1 MKRRVLCIFVL
12 ILWGLV
18 FCTMLS
24 VRIEQLMIPEVVLT
38 QADEN
43 EPSPHIALDSLFFDD
58 TGMHLYR
65 PREGT
70 GWETGTRIYE
80 EDINSYTVGAEQ
92 IDLKFFGSY
101 VRYASKPLR
110 SGDEISIKSDLE
122 NRDDTWLAIFPEG
135 IPQLSDTLTP
145 TAEAENALL
154 FDVTDTPQPFMADRA
169 KSTILPVTELANEN
183 AGSFYSLLDV
193 KSFLSQLPL
202 LAALLA
208 LSLFVL
214 ILWVYSFILSRK
226 AKENRAKLIF
236 HGVLGVLAL
245 LAVPLILQHIALPSS
260 LLPQYRITDAAYYMR
275 EFGEIFQSL
284 TTLAQ
289 MGSAEAETVLTA
301 AKAAQN
307 TALLIALLA
316 PIAAGVVILTEMLLK
331 KKRPAKHLAK

>member
-38 QADEN
+38 QADES

-80 EDINSYTVGAEQ
+80 EETNNYSVGENQ
-92 IDLKFFGSY
+92 LDLKFS
-101 VRYASKPLR
+101 ALCPLR
-110 SGDEISIKSDLE
+110 FKAPAQRRRNFNQIRFGESGRHMACHI
-122 NRDDTWLAIFPEG
+122 PG
-135 IPQLSDTLTP
+135 GHPQLSGALTP

-154 FDVTDTPQPFMADRA
+154 FNVTDTPQPFMADRA

-183 AGSFYSLLDV
+183 AGSFYSLSDV

-202 LAALLA
+202 LAALLS

-214 ILWVYSFILSRK
+214 ILWVYSFVLSRK

-236 HGVLGVLAL
+236 HGVLGILAL
-245 LAVPLILQHIALPSS
+245 LAVPPILQHIALSSS

-275 EFGEIFQSL
+275 EFGEIF
-284 TTLAQ
+284 
-289 MGSAEAETVLTA
+289 SAV
-301 AKAAQN
+301 N
-307 TALLIALLA
+307 I
-316 PIAAGVVILTEMLLK
+316 
-331 KKRPAKHLAK
+331 LAKSSRESTELLQYAGKMQAMTLVIVGFGIFLGVIFILIERLVRNKSVKKEKQ

>member
-38 QADEN
+38 QADES
-43 EPSPHIALDSLFFDD
+43 ELSPHIALDSLFFDD

-80 EDINSYTVGAEQ
+80 EEINNYSVGENQ
-92 IDLKFFGSY
+92 LDLKFFGSY

-122 NRDDTWLAIFPEG
+122 NRDDTWLAVFPEG
-135 IPQLSDTLTP
+135 IQQLPGARTP

-154 FDVTDTPQPFMADRA
+154 FNVTDTPQPFMADRA

-183 AGSFYSLLDV
+183 AGSFYSLSDV

-202 LAALLA
+202 LAALLS

-214 ILWVYSFILSRK
+214 ILWIYSFILSRR

-236 HGVLGVLAL
+236 HGVLGILAL
-245 LAVPLILQHIALPSS
+245 LAVPLILLHIALPSS
-260 LLPQYRITDAAYYMR
+260 LLPQYRITDVAYYMR
-275 EFGEIFQSL
+275 EFGELF
-284 TTLAQ
+284 
-289 MGSAEAETVLTA
+289 SAL
-301 AKAAQN
+301 N
-307 TALLIALLA
+307 I
-316 PIAAGVVILTEMLLK
+316 
-331 KKRPAKHLAK
+331 LAKSSRESTELLQYAGKMQAMTLVIVGFGIFLGVIFILIERLVRNKSVKKEKQ

>member
-38 QADEN
+38 QADES

-80 EDINSYTVGAEQ
+80 EEINNYSVGENQ
-92 IDLKFFGSY
+92 LNLKFFGSY

-135 IPQLSDTLTP
+135 IPQLSGALTP

-154 FDVTDTPQPFMADRA
+154 FNVTDTPQPFMADRA

-183 AGSFYSLLDV
+183 AGSFYSLSDV

-214 ILWVYSFILSRK
+214 ILWVYSFVLSRK
-226 AKENRAKLIF
+226 AKKNRAKLIF
-236 HGVLGVLAL
+236 HGVLGILAL
-245 LAVPLILQHIALPSS
+245 LAVPLILQTFLIFAIAYLACWLLKLPHT
-260 LLPQYRITDAAYYMR
+260 IAAPAGMIGASNFF
-275 EFGEIFQSL
+275 ELAVAVAVALFG
-284 TTLAQ
+284 TTSPAALATTV
-289 MGSAEAETVLTA
+289 GVLTEV
-301 AKAAQN
+301 
-307 TALLIALLA
+307 
-316 PIAAGVVILTEMLLK
+316 PVMLLLVRIANK
-331 KKRPAKHLAK
+331 TQGLFSAK

>member
-38 QADEN
+38 QADES

-80 EDINSYTVGAEQ
+80 EEINNYSVGENQ
-92 IDLKFFGSY
+92 LDLKFFGSY

-110 SGDEISIKSDLE
+110 SGDEISG
-122 NRDDTWLAIFPEG
+122 A
-135 IPQLSDTLTP
+135 LTP

-154 FDVTDTPQPFMADRA
+154 FNVTDTPQPFMADRA

-183 AGSFYSLLDV
+183 AGSFYSLSDV

-202 LAALLA
+202 LAALLSF
-208 LSLFVL
+208 SLFVL
-214 ILWVYSFILSRK
+214 ILWVYSFVLSRK

-245 LAVPLILQHIALPSS
+245 LAVPLILLHIALPSS

-275 EFGEIFQSL
+275 EFGEIF
-284 TTLAQ
+284 
-289 MGSAEAETVLTA
+289 SALNA
-301 AKAAQN
+301 
-307 TALLIALLA
+307 
-316 PIAAGVVILTEMLLK
+316 
-331 KKRPAKHLAK
+331 LAKSSRESTELLQYAGRMQAMTLVIVGFGIFLGVIFILIERLIRSRSVKKEKQ

>member
-38 QADEN
+38 QADES
-43 EPSPHIALDSLFFDD
+43 ELSPHIALDSLFFDD

-80 EDINSYTVGAEQ
+80 EEINNYSVG
-92 IDLKFFGSY
+92 
-101 VRYASKPLR
+101 
-110 SGDEISIKSDLE
+110 EISIQSDLE

-135 IPQLSDTLTP
+135 IPQLSGALTP

-154 FDVTDTPQPFMADRA
+154 FNVTDTPQPFMADRA

-183 AGSFYSLLDV
+183 AGSFYSLSDV

-202 LAALLA
+202 LAALLS

-214 ILWVYSFILSRK
+214 ILWVYSFVLSRK

-275 EFGEIFQSL
+275 EFGELF
-284 TTLAQ
+284 
-289 MGSAEAETVLTA
+289 SAL
-301 AKAAQN
+301 N
-307 TALLIALLA
+307 I
-316 PIAAGVVILTEMLLK
+316 
-331 KKRPAKHLAK
+331 LAKSSRESTELLQYAGKMQAMTLVIVGFGIFLGVIFILIERLVRNKSVKKEKQ

>member
-1 MKRRVLCIFVL
+1 
-12 ILWGLV
+12 
-18 FCTMLS
+18 
-24 VRIEQLMIPEVVLT
+24 
-38 QADEN
+38 
-43 EPSPHIALDSLFFDD
+43 
-58 TGMHLYR
+58 MHLYR

-80 EDINSYTVGAEQ
+80 EEINNYSVGENQ
-92 IDLKFFGSY
+92 LDLKFFGSY

-135 IPQLSDTLTP
+135 IPQLSGALTP

-154 FDVTDTPQPFMADRA
+154 FNVTDTPQPFMADRA

-183 AGSFYSLLDV
+183 AGSFYSLSDV

-214 ILWVYSFILSRK
+214 ILWVYSFVLSRR

-245 LAVPLILQHIALPSS
+245 LAVPLILLHIALPSS
-260 LLPQYRITDAAYYMR
+260 LLPQYRHYGRRLLY
-275 EFGEIFQSL
+275 GGSL
-284 TTLAQ
+284 ERFF
-289 MGSAEAETVLTA
+289 SAL
-301 AKAAQN
+301 N
-307 TALLIALLA
+307 I
-316 PIAAGVVILTEMLLK
+316 
-331 KKRPAKHLAK
+331 LAKSSRESTELLQYAGKMQAMTLVIVGLGIFLGVIFILIERLVRNKSVKKEKQ

>member
-38 QADEN
+38 QADES
-43 EPSPHIALDSLFFDD
+43 ELSPHIALDSLFFDD

-80 EDINSYTVGAEQ
+80 EEINNYSVGENQ
-92 IDLKFFGSY
+92 LDLKFFGSY

-135 IPQLSDTLTP
+135 VPQFSGALTP

-154 FDVTDTPQPFMADRA
+154 FNVTDTPQPFMADRA

-183 AGSFYSLLDV
+183 AGSFYSLSDV

-202 LAALLA
+202 LAALLS

-214 ILWVYSFILSRK
+214 ILWVYSFVLSRK

-245 LAVPLILQHIALPSS
+245 LAVPLILLHIALPSS

-275 EFGEIFQSL
+275 EFGEIF
-284 TTLAQ
+284 
-289 MGSAEAETVLTA
+289 SAL
-301 AKAAQN
+301 N
-307 TALLIALLA
+307 I
-316 PIAAGVVILTEMLLK
+316 
-331 KKRPAKHLAK
+331 LAKSSRESTKLLQYAGKMQAMTLVIVGLGIFLGVIFILIERLVRNKSVKKEKQ

>member
-1 MKRRVLCIFVL
+1 MKRRVLCIFIL

-38 QADEN
+38 QADES

-80 EDINSYTVGAEQ
+80 EEINNYSVGEEQ
-92 IDLKFFGSY
+92 LDLKFFGSY

-110 SGDEISIKSDLE
+110 SGDEISVKSDLE
-122 NRDDTWLAIFPEG
+122 NKNDTWLAIFPEG

-145 TAEAENALL
+145 TAKAENALL
-154 FDVTDTPQPFMADRA
+154 FNVSDTPQPFMADRA

-183 AGSFYSLLDV
+183 TGSFYSLSDV

-208 LSLFVL
+208 FSLFVL
-214 ILWVYSFILSRK
+214 ILWIYSFILSRK

-236 HGVLGVLAL
+236 HGVLGILVL

-275 EFGEIFQSL
+275 EFGEIFPAL
-284 TTLAQ
+284 NTLAK
-289 MGSAEAETVLTA
+289 SSRESTE
-301 AKAAQN
+301 
-307 TALLIALLA
+307 LLQY
-316 PIAAGVVILTEMLLK
+316 AGRMQAMTLVIVVFGIFLGVIFILTERLVRNKSVK
-331 KKRPAKHLAK
+331 KEKQ

>member
-18 FCTMLS
+18 FCTILS

-38 QADEN
+38 QADES
-43 EPSPHIALDSLFFDD
+43 EPSPHIAVDSLFFDD

-80 EDINSYTVGAEQ
+80 EEINNYSVGENQ
-92 IDLKFFGSY
+92 LDLKFFGSY

-135 IPQLSDTLTP
+135 IPQLSGALTP

-154 FDVTDTPQPFMADRA
+154 FNVTDTPQPFMADRA
-169 KSTILPVTELANEN
+169 KSTI
-183 AGSFYSLLDV
+183 
-193 KSFLSQLPL
+193 SQLPL
-202 LAALLA
+202 LAALLS

-214 ILWVYSFILSRK
+214 ILWIYSFILSRR

-236 HGVLGVLAL
+236 HGVLGILAL
-245 LAVPLILQHIALPSS
+245 LAVPLILLHIALPSS
-260 LLPQYRITDAAYYMR
+260 LLPQYRITDVAYYMR
-275 EFGEIFQSL
+275 EFGELF
-284 TTLAQ
+284 
-289 MGSAEAETVLTA
+289 SAL
-301 AKAAQN
+301 N
-307 TALLIALLA
+307 I
-316 PIAAGVVILTEMLLK
+316 
-331 KKRPAKHLAK
+331 LAKSSRESTELLQYAGKMQAMTLVIVGFGIFLGVIFILIERLVRNKSVKKEKQ

>member
-38 QADEN
+38 QADES
-43 EPSPHIALDSLFFDD
+43 EPSPHIAPDSLFFDD

-80 EDINSYTVGAEQ
+80 EEISNYSVGENQ
-92 IDLKFFGSY
+92 LDLKFFGSY

-135 IPQLSDTLTP
+135 IPQLSGALTP

-154 FDVTDTPQPFMADRA
+154 FNVTDTPQPFMADRA

-183 AGSFYSLLDV
+183 AGSFYSLSDV
-193 KSFLSQLPL
+193 KSFLSQ
-202 LAALLA
+202 
-208 LSLFVL
+208 SLFVL
-214 ILWVYSFILSRK
+214 ILWVYSFVLSRK

-245 LAVPLILQHIALPSS
+245 LAVPFILLHIALPSS

-275 EFGEIFQSL
+275 EFGEIF
-284 TTLAQ
+284 
-289 MGSAEAETVLTA
+289 SAL
-301 AKAAQN
+301 N
-307 TALLIALLA
+307 I
-316 PIAAGVVILTEMLLK
+316 
-331 KKRPAKHLAK
+331 LAKSSRESTELLQYAGRMQAMTLVIVGFGIFLGVIFILIERLVRNKSVKKEKQ

>member
-38 QADEN
+38 QADES

-80 EDINSYTVGAEQ
+80 EEINNYSVGAEQ
-92 IDLKFFGSY
+92 LDLKFFGSY

-122 NRDDTWLAIFPEG
+122 NKDDTWLAIFPEG
-135 IPQLSDTLTP
+135 IPQLSDALTL

-154 FDVTDTPQPFMADRA
+154 FNVTDTPQPFMADRA

-183 AGSFYSLLDV
+183 AGSFYSLSDV

-208 LSLFVL
+208 LSIFVL
-214 ILWVYSFILSRK
+214 ILWIYSFILSRK

-236 HGVLGVLAL
+236 HGVLGILAL
-245 LAVPLILQHIALPSS
+245 LAVPLILQHITLPSS

-275 EFGEIFQSL
+275 EFGEVFKSL
-284 TTLAQ
+284 TALVQA
-289 MGSAEAETVLTA
+289 GSAEAEAVLIA
-301 AKAAQN
+301 ASTAQN
-307 TALLIALLA
+307 TALLVALLA
-316 PIAAGVVILTEMLLK
+316 PIAAGAIILVETILK
-331 KKRPAKHLAK
+331 KSRQAKHLAK

>member
-38 QADEN
+38 QADES
-43 EPSPHIALDSLFFDD
+43 ELSPHIALDSLFFDD

-80 EDINSYTVGAEQ
+80 EEINNYSVGENQ
-92 IDLKFFGSY
+92 LDLKFFGSY

-135 IPQLSDTLTP
+135 IPQLSGVLTP

-154 FDVTDTPQPFMADRA
+154 FNVTDTPQPFMADRA

-183 AGSFYSLLDV
+183 AGSFYSLSDV

-214 ILWVYSFILSRK
+214 ILWVYSFVLSRR

-275 EFGEIFQSL
+275 EFGEIF
-284 TTLAQ
+284 
-289 MGSAEAETVLTA
+289 SAL
-301 AKAAQN
+301 N
-307 TALLIALLA
+307 I
-316 PIAAGVVILTEMLLK
+316 
-331 KKRPAKHLAK
+331 LAKSSRESTELLQYAGKMQAMTLVIVGLGIFLGVIFILIERLVRNKSVKKEKQ

>member
-38 QADEN
+38 QADES

-80 EDINSYTVGAEQ
+80 EDINNYSVGAEQ
-92 IDLKFFGSY
+92 LDLKFFGSY

-110 SGDEISIKSDLE
+110 SGDEISVKSDLE
-122 NRDDTWLAIFPEG
+122 NKDDTWLAIFPEG

-145 TAEAENALL
+145 TAKAENTLL
-154 FDVTDTPQPFMADRA
+154 FNVTDTPQPFMTDRA

-183 AGSFYSLLDV
+183 AGSFYSLSDV

-214 ILWVYSFILSRK
+214 ILWIYSFILSRK
-226 AKENRAKLIF
+226 AKENRAKLLI
-236 HGVLGVLAL
+236 HGVLGILAL

-260 LLPQYRITDAAYYMR
+260 LLPQYRITDIAYYSK
-275 EFGEIFQSL
+275 EFTSIFRN
-284 TTLAQ
+284 LAALSES
-289 MGSAEAETVLTA
+289 GAKEAAAILTA
-301 AKAAQN
+301 AD
-307 TALLIALLA
+307 TARRDTLLIILAA
-316 PIAAGVVILTEMLLK
+316 PIAASIVIPAETIFK
-331 KKRPAKHLAK
+331 KHNIQK

>member
-38 QADEN
+38 QADES

-80 EDINSYTVGAEQ
+80 EEINNYSVGENQ
-92 IDLKFFGSY
+92 LDLKFFGSY

-135 IPQLSDTLTP
+135 IPQLSGALTP

-154 FDVTDTPQPFMADRA
+154 FNVTDTPQPFMADRA

-183 AGSFYSLLDV
+183 AGSFYSLSDV

-202 LAALLA
+202 LAALLS

-214 ILWVYSFILSRK
+214 ILWVISFVLSLQSEREPCK
-226 AKENRAKLIF
+226 APFPRRFGCSRPARRARLSCCTS
-236 HGVLGVLAL
+236 LC
-245 LAVPLILQHIALPSS
+245 PSS

-275 EFGEIFQSL
+275 EFGELF
-284 TTLAQ
+284 
-289 MGSAEAETVLTA
+289 SAL
-301 AKAAQN
+301 N
-307 TALLIALLA
+307 I
-316 PIAAGVVILTEMLLK
+316 
-331 KKRPAKHLAK
+331 LAKSSRESTELLQYAGRMQAMTLVIVVFGIFYALYLF

>member
-38 QADEN
+38 QADES
-43 EPSPHIALDSLFFDD
+43 ELSPHIALDSLFFDD

-80 EDINSYTVGAEQ
+80 EEINNYSVGENQ
-92 IDLKFFGSY
+92 LDLKFFGSY

-135 IPQLSDTLTP
+135 IPQLSDALTP

-154 FDVTDTPQPFMADRA
+154 FNVTDTPQPFMADRA

-183 AGSFYSLLDV
+183 AGSFYSLSDV

-202 LAALLA
+202 LAALLS

-214 ILWVYSFILSRK
+214 ILWIYSFILSRR

-236 HGVLGVLAL
+236 HGVLGILAL
-245 LAVPLILQHIALPSS
+245 LAVPLILLHIALPSS
-260 LLPQYRITDAAYYMR
+260 LLPQYRITDVAYYMR
-275 EFGEIFQSL
+275 EFGEIF
-284 TTLAQ
+284 
-289 MGSAEAETVLTA
+289 SAL
-301 AKAAQN
+301 N
-307 TALLIALLA
+307 I
-316 PIAAGVVILTEMLLK
+316 
-331 KKRPAKHLAK
+331 LAKSSRESTELLQYAGKMQAMTLVIVGLGIFLGVIFILIERLVRNRSVKKEKQ

>member
-38 QADEN
+38 QADES

-80 EDINSYTVGAEQ
+80 EEINNYSVGENQ
-92 IDLKFFGSY
+92 LDLKFFGSY

-135 IPQLSDTLTP
+135 VPQLSGALTP

-154 FDVTDTPQPFMADRA
+154 FNVTDTPQPFMADRA

-183 AGSFYSLLDV
+183 AGSFYSLSDV

-214 ILWVYSFILSRK
+214 ILWVILSFS
-226 AKENRAKLIF
+226 RAKRKRT
-236 HGVLGVLAL
+236 A
-245 LAVPLILQHIALPSS
+245 QSS
-260 LLPQYRITDAAYYMR
+260 
-275 EFGEIFQSL
+275 FS
-284 TTLAQ
+284 
-289 MGSAEAETVLTA
+289 TA
-301 AKAAQN
+301 F
-307 TALLIALLA
+307 
-316 PIAAGVVILTEMLLK
+316 
-331 KKRPAKHLAK
+331 

>member
-38 QADEN
+38 QADES

-80 EDINSYTVGAEQ
+80 EEINNYSVGENQ
-92 IDLKFFGSY
+92 LDLKFFGSY

-135 IPQLSDTLTP
+135 IPQLSGALTP

-154 FDVTDTPQPFMADRA
+154 FNVTDTPQPFMADRA

-183 AGSFYSLLDV
+183 AGSFYSLSDV

-202 LAALLA
+202 LAALLSFSHA
-208 LSLFVL
+208 KRKRTAQSSFSTAFWVFSPCSPCRLSCCTSLCRP
-214 ILWVYSFILSRK
+214 LSCR
-226 AKENRAKLIF
+226 
-236 HGVLGVLAL
+236 
-245 LAVPLILQHIALPSS
+245 
-260 LLPQYRITDAAYYMR
+260 
-275 EFGEIFQSL
+275 
-284 TTLAQ
+284 
-289 MGSAEAETVLTA
+289 
-301 AKAAQN
+301 N
-307 TALLIALLA
+307 TALRTP
-316 PIAAGVVILTEMLLK
+316 PIICGSLE
-331 KKRPAKHLAK
+331 RFFPH

>member
-38 QADEN
+38 QADES

-58 TGMHLYR
+58 MGMHLYR

-80 EDINSYTVGAEQ
+80 EEINNYSVGENQ
-92 IDLKFFGSY
+92 LDLKFFGSY

-135 IPQLSDTLTP
+135 VPQLSDALTP
-145 TAEAENALL
+145 TTKAENALL
-154 FDVTDTPQPFMADRA
+154 FNVTDTPQPFMADRA

-183 AGSFYSLLDV
+183 AGSFYSLSDV

-214 ILWVYSFILSRK
+214 ILWIYSFILSRRV
-226 AKENRAKLIF
+226 KENRAKLIF

-245 LAVPLILQHIALPSS
+245 LAVPLILLHIALPSS

-275 EFGEIFQSL
+275 EFGEIF
-284 TTLAQ
+284 
-289 MGSAEAETVLTA
+289 SAL
-301 AKAAQN
+301 N
-307 TALLIALLA
+307 I
-316 PIAAGVVILTEMLLK
+316 
-331 KKRPAKHLAK
+331 LAKSSRESTELLQYAGRMQAMTLVIVGFGIFLGVIFILIERLVRNRSVKKEKQ

>member
-38 QADEN
+38 QADES

-80 EDINSYTVGAEQ
+80 EEINNYSVGENQ
-92 IDLKFFGSY
+92 LDLKFFGSY

-110 SGDEISIKSDLE
+110 SGDEIFVKSDLE

-135 IPQLSDTLTP
+135 IPQLSGALTP

-154 FDVTDTPQPFMADRA
+154 FNVTDTPQPFMADRA

-183 AGSFYSLLDV
+183 AGSFYSLSDV

-208 LSLFVL
+208 LSLFCG
-214 ILWVYSFILSRK
+214 FILSFSRAERK
-226 AKENRAKLIF
+226 R
-236 HGVLGVLAL
+236 
-245 LAVPLILQHIALPSS
+245 
-260 LLPQYRITDAAYYMR
+260 T
-275 EFGEIFQSL
+275 
-284 TTLAQ
+284 AQ
-289 MGSAEAETVLTA
+289 ISFSTA
-301 AKAAQN
+301 FWVFS
-307 TALLIALLA
+307 
-316 PIAAGVVILTEMLLK
+316 PCSPC
-331 KKRPAKHLAK
+331 R

>member
-38 QADEN
+38 QADES

-65 PREGT
+65 PREGS

-80 EDINSYTVGAEQ
+80 EEINNYSVGENQ
-92 IDLKFFGSY
+92 LDLKFFGSY

-135 IPQLSDTLTP
+135 IPQLSGALTP

-154 FDVTDTPQPFMADRA
+154 FNVTDTPQPFMADRA

-183 AGSFYSLLDV
+183 ADDRRY
-193 KSFLSQLPL
+193 QRQNQNPRHQRY
-202 LAALLA
+202 AALRLTHA
-208 LSLFVL
+208 QTPLD
-214 ILWVYSFILSRK
+214 R
-226 AKENRAKLIF
+226 R
-236 HGVLGVLAL
+236 AL
-245 LAVPLILQHIALPSS
+245 LLLYDEEIEQQHQNRQCRKQSCREQNDRHVPHI
-260 LLPQYRITDAAYYMR
+260 
-275 EFGEIFQSL
+275 E
-284 TTLAQ
+284 
-289 MGSAEAETVLTA
+289 
-301 AKAAQN
+301 
-307 TALLIALLA
+307 
-316 PIAAGVVILTEMLLK
+316 
-331 KKRPAKHLAK
+331 